1 MTALTVL
8 SNEKKQ
14 EAKDLIGGKK
24 KTTKRPALGA
34 SKTVGAGRAD
44 TGTYEEALDDSGDY
58 DDFVSPC
65 HLALFVHRPTSLI
78 VSCHIRC
85 RA

>member
-24 KTTKRPALGA
+24 KATKRPALGA

-58 DDFVSPC
+58 DDFVRIRSPRRVGQLTTGTDFC
-65 HLALFVHRPTSLI
+65 FVSL
-78 VSCHIRC
+78 
-85 RA
+85 